1 MAWRLH
7 PRACSGIQWP
17 FGTFK
22 WGWGV
27 IWRGVE
33 RLSIHSQQVDSL
45 FDKAKLAFKHGL
57 VPRKRHS
64 FTVLELVFAVAI
76 TSLLTLATLRICGQS
91 LDVVDTLV
99 DAHSLHNEAE
109 KAFNYLEADLKNL
122 SLRHEGEYAE
132 AVMEYAPDSI
142 AHKMKNENGEEV
154 TDNYS
159 NRGLYLIS
167 QVARQDGKL
176 RKALVH
182 YRLLRRGGA
191 VAKSYVLGLSRSVL
205 GSNAFVQHNGKGG
218 IPQTGIGTRLFLNPS
233 GDEAYRYIRS
243 ASTPTAE
250 FKGQAALAY
259 KVVSAEGSL
268 SLKGR
273 LNSQEAFS
281 KIAGIPQQTVYSQ
294 RQNKRVPFNQTW
306 FEDTENIVA
315 SNVLNLEIVPVIS
328 AGYLGLEEFLL
339 DENAGTDRWMI
350 LSACENAE
358 GNGPAFL
365 AGWRDSAG
373 DVSSLPVFDY
383 VESHLLGTS
392 TLPTQVGLVALLKV
406 AENVQWI
413 YAGTHELSPMKY
425 ATATWQKQQTYNLIW
440 PIKRISYFK
449 VKLTLVSAEHI
460 QLLDNPHFKMDFET
474 FKRVYGVTFYKNI
487 LAQR

>member
-1 MAWRLH
+1 MLR
-7 PRACSGIQWP
+7 
-17 FGTFK
+17 
-22 WGWGV
+22 
-27 IWRGVE
+27 E
-33 RLSIHSQQVDSL
+33 
-45 FDKAKLAFKHGL
+45 
-57 VPRKRHS
+57 RHS

-167 QVARQDGKL
+167 QVAGQDGKL

-182 YRLLRRGGA
+182 YRLLRRGQSEGFHA
-191 VAKSYVLGLSRSVL
+191 LSLSRSVL
-205 GSNAFVQHNGKGG
+205 GSSAFVQHNGKGG
-218 IPQTGIGTRLFLNPS
+218 IPQTGISTRLFLSPIQGNTTGGTTPYFIKPSLERILKILSLISRMLVLKINP
-233 GDEAYRYIRS
+233 E
-243 ASTPTAE
+243 
-250 FKGQAALAY
+250 
-259 KVVSAEGSL
+259 EGSL

-273 LNSQEAFS
+273 LDSQEAFS

-315 SNVLNLEIVPVIS
+315 SNVLDLEINPVIS
-328 AGYLGLEEFLL
+328 AGYLGLEQSDLNKGL
-339 DENAGTDRWMI
+339 NPRSPTPLAKWTV
-350 LSACENAE
+350 LSTCENAQ
-358 GNGPAFL
+358 GSGPALLLTQLTPGSDTLKTRSLRIDSSQSNGSQSDVTWEVGSGMYYTPDDHIGVFVTLGL
-365 AGWRDSAG
+365 A
-373 DVSSLPVFDY
+373 VSSIWLI
-383 VESHLLGTS
+383 TN
-392 TLPTQVGLVALLKV
+392 
-406 AENVQWI
+406 AEF
-413 YAGTHELSPMKY
+413 SPMKH
-425 ATATWQKQQTYNLIW
+425 ATTAWEKQQSYNTILAIE
-440 PIKRISYFK
+440 KISHFK
-449 VKLTLVSAEHI
+449 VKLTLVSPQHMKK
-460 QLLDNPHFKMDFET
+460 LNDPNLKMDFET
-474 FKRVYGVTFYKNI
+474 FKKVYGITFHKNI
-487 LAQR
+487 LAQH

>member
-1 MAWRLH
+1 MSRT
-7 PRACSGIQWP
+7 RC
-17 FGTFK
+17 
-22 WGWGV
+22 
-27 IWRGVE
+27 
-33 RLSIHSQQVDSL
+33 
-45 FDKAKLAFKHGL
+45 
-57 VPRKRHS
+57 S

-76 TSLLTLATLRICGQS
+76 TSLLTLATLRVCSQS

-99 DAHSLHNEAE
+99 DAHSLRSEAE

-142 AHKMKNENGEEV
+142 AHKMKDEKGGNV

-167 QVARQDGKL
+167 QVAGQDGNL

-191 VAKSYVLGLSRSVL
+191 AAKSYVLGLSRSVL

-218 IPQTGIGTRLFLNPS
+218 IPQTGMSTRFFLIPDSDEIRHYTQIELDLTNP
-233 GDEAYRYIRS
+233 
-243 ASTPTAE
+243 
-250 FKGQAALAY
+250 ALKTTSLLACR
-259 KVVSAEGSL
+259 AIHEEGSL

-273 LNSQEAFS
+273 LDSQEAFS
-281 KIAGIPQQTVYSQ
+281 QIAGIPQQTVYSQ
-294 RQNKRVPFNQTW
+294 GQNKRVPFNQAW
-306 FEDTENIVA
+306 FEDAENVVA
-315 SNVLNLEIVPVIS
+315 SNVLDLEIVPVVS

-339 DENAGTDRWMI
+339 DKDAGTDRWMI

-365 AGWRDSAG
+365 AGWHNPVASPPPAFVQP
-373 DVSSLPVFDY
+373 DVTAVQLSESLRF
-383 VESHLLGTS
+383 LIQTS
-392 TLPTQVGLVALLKV
+392 KV
-406 AENVQWI
+406 ATAKWV
-413 YAGTHELSPMKY
+413 YTLFELSPMKH
-425 ATATWQKQQTYNLIW
+425 ATTTWQKQQSYNLIMA
-440 PIKRISYFK
+440 IKKISHFK
-449 VKLTLVSAEHI
+449 VKLTLVSTEHI
-460 QLLDNPHFKMDFET
+460 QLLNDPHFKMDFET
-474 FKRVYGVTFYKNI
+474 FKKVYGITFHKNI